1 MLIRRSDL
9 DAIVAGSTDVTFRR
23 WKRPTVKAGGTL
35 RTALGVL
42 SIETLSEVDD
52 GDINDEDARR
62 AGYASREE
70 LLHQLTRRS
79 GNLYR
84 IQLRWLGGDPRIEL
98 RNRSQLTTAEVEE
111 IRTRLA
117 RYDEA
122 SRQGPWTEKTLVLI
136 HDYPERR
143 AGDLAPMA
151 GWEKPWFKTNV
162 RKLKNL
168 GLTESL
174 GVGYRLSPR
183 GVAFLESND

>member
-9 DAIVAGSTDVTFRR
+9 DEIAAGSTDLAFRR

-35 RTALGVL
+35 RTVLGVL
-42 SIETLSEVDD
+42 SIETLSEIDD
-52 GDINDEDARR
+52 ADIKDEDARR

-70 LLHQLTRRS
+70 LLSQLAGRP
-79 GNLYR
+79 GQLYR
-84 IQLRWLGGDPRIEL
+84 IQLRWLGEDPRIEL
-98 RNRSQLTTAEVEE
+98 RSRSELTTAESQE

-117 RYDEA
+117 RYDQA
-122 SRQGPWTEKTLVLI
+122 SRHGRWTEKTLELI
-136 HDYPERR
+136 RDYPERR

-174 GVGYRLSPR
+174 GIGYRLSPR
-183 GVAFLESND
+183 GMAFLESSR